1 MPTGQGLAD
10 VLSGAAG
17 APVNRPA
24 LEAFVANSQAKNG
37 LVSAQTQDAMIK
49 ASQAQEQMAAWDGI
63 KTHLIEMGAPESEAS
78 LARDAIVGANNHD
91 PVTALKALA
100 TAKLGYG
107 SPESQTA
114 GQQMDKGA
122 LAGPVATPANYQM
135 PPGSTLASVPIQQS
149 PQGAAQTAATQALTG
164 LHGAQTDLTE
174 HKNTDPAA
182 FRAQVFGNTP
192 QEGIAAITK
201 AVQEGRLDPTRV
213 NSRTAPI
220 LAQMELNNPGTNYN
234 RLHADATLQNNAT
247 FQQRANGLEIMP
259 GILQHV
265 TQLGKQ
271 LDGGAGYS
279 DIRTVGKFQQFMNG
293 ELNDPAYAEY
303 MPVRNDALLRL
314 AYLMRGNGASDMA
327 NKTEQE
333 AFAPTLAPYAL
344 DAWMKGQL
352 SVLKPMIEKNNRIVH
367 LGEPGQGT
375 QPISAPATA
384 TPEPAGP
391 PPLGSTVPTPAGA
404 TPPAPAALPSYNSE
418 EEALAA
424 GHKKGDRVK
433 IGGVS
438 GTLQ

>member
-1 MPTGQGLAD
+1 MPTRQGLAD
-10 VLSGAAG
+10 LLSGAAG

-37 LVSAQTQDAMIK
+37 LVSAQTQDAMVK

-63 KTHLIEMGAPESEAS
+63 KTRLIEMGAPESEAS

-91 PVTALKALA
+91 PVTGMKMLA
-100 TAKLGYG
+100 QAKLGYG
-107 SPESQTA
+107 NPQSQTA
-114 GQQMDKGA
+114 GQQMFEGKEA
-122 LAGPVATPANYQM
+122 PPVATPGNFQM
-135 PPGSTLASVPIQQS
+135 PAGSGLAGIPIQQS
-149 PQGAAQTAATQALTG
+149 PQGAAQTEATQALAG
-164 LHGAQTDLTE
+164 LNE
-174 HKNTDPAA
+174 HKNADPAA
-182 FRAQVFGNTP
+182 FHAQVFGNTTP
-192 QEGIAAITK
+192 EGIAAINK
-201 AVQEGRLDPTRV
+201 AVHEGRLDPTRV

-220 LAQMELNNPGTNYN
+220 IAQMELNNPGENYN
-234 RLHADATLQNNAT
+234 RLHADATLQSNST

-279 DIRTVGKFQQFMNG
+279 DLRTVGKFQQFMNG

-314 AYLMRGNGASDMA
+314 AFLMRGQGASDMA

-344 DAWMKGQL
+344 DAWLKGQL
-352 SVLKPMIEKNNRIVH
+352 SVLKPMIEKNSRIVH
-367 LGEPGQGT
+367 LGEAGQGT
-375 QPISAPATA
+375 APLTAPSAATPSPPSAPA
-384 TPEPAGP
+384 
-391 PPLGSTVPTPAGA
+391 LRDTVPTVSGL
-404 TPPAPAALPSYNSE
+404 APAAPPANTLASYPSE
-418 EEALAA
+418 AAALAA
-424 GHKKGDRVK
+424 GYKVGDRVT